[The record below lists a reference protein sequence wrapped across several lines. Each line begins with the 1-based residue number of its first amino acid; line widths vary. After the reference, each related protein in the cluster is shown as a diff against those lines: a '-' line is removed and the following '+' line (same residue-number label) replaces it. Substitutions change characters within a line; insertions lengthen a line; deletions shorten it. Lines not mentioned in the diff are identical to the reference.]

1 MRNWIDQRDG
11 CWNQSLRVV
20 ISTYPY
26 YTILYVP
33 IASKVVGIQARRRN
47 LRVNSESDDS
57 ITCSY
62 GGYPLVP
69 SAMPLNASGK
79 HLDQVLTISFQ
90 QIKKK
95 RIPIPGIEPGPSG
108 WKPDIVTTR
117 LYGMLLL
124 LVIKYQTRRQ
134 DIVEGGRVLTSL
146 LVYPLKSVVI
156 IAIGCPKSGI
166 QLLSWACEGS
176 LPFPIEIR

>member
-1 MRNWIDQRDG
+1 M
-11 CWNQSLRVV
+11 

-69 SAMPLNASGK
+69 SAMPLNAGGK
-79 HLDQVLTISFQ
+79 HLEQVLTVSFQ
-90 QIKKK
+90 QIKQNGFPY
-95 RIPIPGIEPGPSG
+95 RELNPG
-108 WKPDIVTTR
+108 
-117 LYGMLLL
+117 LLGESQ
-124 LVIKYQTRRQ
+124 I
-134 DIVEGGRVLTSL
+134 S
-146 LVYPLKSVVI
+146 
-156 IAIGCPKSGI
+156 
-166 QLLSWACEGS
+166 
-176 LPFPIEIR
+176 

>member
-1 MRNWIDQRDG
+1 
-11 CWNQSLRVV
+11 
-20 ISTYPY
+20 
-26 YTILYVP
+26 
-33 IASKVVGIQARRRN
+33 
-47 LRVNSESDDS
+47 
-57 ITCSY
+57 
-62 GGYPLVP
+62 
-69 SAMPLNASGK
+69 MPLNASGK

-108 WKPDIVTTR
+108 WEPV
-117 LYGMLLL
+117 
-124 LVIKYQTRRQ
+124 
-134 DIVEGGRVLTSL
+134 IVEGGRVLTSL